1 MSTWRYT
8 QNGQKCGPIGEAE
21 LKALLSSGVLPHD
34 TLVSK
39 EGTDY
44 WAPANSFAELGGTAA
59 GVGATPPP
67 PGNNVPP
74 LSSPPPIQQ
83 TMPMSDAEDIERN
96 KVFAVLAYI
105 GILFLVPLL
114 AAPQSRFARFHT
126 NQGIVLFLAGLI
138 LCAASAI
145 LAMIP
150 FVGCLVAF
158 APAVIGIGWLVL
170 MIIGIVNAASGH
182 YKPLPLI
189 GHYRILD

>member
-8 QNGQKCGPIGEAE
+8 QNGQKFGPIGEAE
-21 LKALLSSGVLPHD
+21 LKALLNSGVLPRD
-34 TLVSK
+34 TLVTR
-39 EGTDY
+39 EGSDY
-44 WAPANSFAELGGTAA
+44 WAPANTFAELGGTEA
-59 GVGATPPP
+59 GAPPP
-67 PGNNVPP
+67 PAGNNVPP
-74 LSSPPPIQQ
+74 LAGPPPIRQAV
-83 TMPMSDAEDIERN
+83 PMSDAEDIQKN
-96 KVFAVLAYI
+96 KVFAVLAYV

-138 LCAASAI
+138 LSAASAI

-158 APAVIGIGWLVL
+158 APVVIGVGWLVL
-170 MIIGIVNAASGH
+170 LVIGIVNAASGT